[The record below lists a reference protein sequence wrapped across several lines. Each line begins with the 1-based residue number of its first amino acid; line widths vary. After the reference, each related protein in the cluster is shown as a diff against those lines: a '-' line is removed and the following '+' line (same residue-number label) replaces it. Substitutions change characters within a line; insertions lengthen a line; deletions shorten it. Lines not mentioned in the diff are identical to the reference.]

1 MRPRPSGKQ
10 YVRAKTSNE
19 TKDIDALAAG
29 AATSYPPAR
38 YEAHQRQSRRF
49 PARMLHRLLRFAYR
63 RLPIDND
70 RKLRLKAKLFATFP
84 GLFKDLPAYQ
94 TWKRQVEGR
103 SRLPA
108 DHARAAPPAAPT
120 PGDWDALD
128 SPSHRHDAAHAD
140 ARAPYVVVPVY
151 AGHDETLA
159 CLHSV
164 LRSTPRGR
172 FELVVIHDAGPEPAL
187 LDTLRELAARG
198 LFTLLEN
205 SRNLGFVKTANRGMR
220 LYDDRDVV
228 LLNSDTEV
236 YGDWLDRLQAVR
248 AGAPD
253 IATVTPLTNN
263 GEIAS
268 FPFWL
273 ANNEQVLELD
283 YASLDAAASRVNAG
297 AVVDAPT
304 GVGFCMYVSRA
315 ALRAVGDFDEAAF
328 PRGYGE
334 ENDLCRRMADAGWRN
349 VIAADT
355 FVRHFGA
362 VSFGTGKLR
371 LTQQAGQ
378 TVERR
383 HPGYHALIQSYI
395 RDDPLKA
402 ARTRLDAARW
412 RGHFALDR
420 PDARISLFVL
430 HGLDGGT
437 RHHAEYL
444 ASRLLAEGRRVVFML
459 PDPVEPRH
467 AGLHWT
473 EAEGRDSA
481 GLVLNGSGVPVTPN
495 LQNIDIDRDTPAL
508 IDALRV
514 LNVGH
519 VHLHHLLGYGPSAAA
534 WFARLQEALD
544 LPFDIT
550 LHDYT
555 AVCPRVHCA
564 DGSGRFCGL
573 PDLRSCESCIRTH
586 GRTVDTPSVWLWRR
600 QCGALLAGAGRV
612 FAPTPSLARTIE
624 HSYPGTRVRVR
635 PHPEDLD
642 ALPFDPARADGRPV
656 RRVALLGA
664 IGEHKGHGL
673 LLAMAR
679 DAQARKLPLDFAV
692 IGYSADDAQLR
703 RAGVTVTG
711 RYTRA
716 ELRDLVA
723 RLRPD
728 AALFLSLVPETYC
741 FTLSEAL
748 ALGLFPIGIDLGA
761 IGDRLRELGWGALW
775 PLAAAGNARA
785 LNDRLLDTTATPAPA
800 AVAAREWVVHYPLVE
815 RDYYGDVEA
824 TDGRAAEA

>member
-1 MRPRPSGKQ
+1 
-10 YVRAKTSNE
+10 
-19 TKDIDALAAG
+19 
-29 AATSYPPAR
+29 
-38 YEAHQRQSRRF
+38 
-49 PARMLHRLLRFAYR
+49 MLHRFLRFAYR

-70 RKLRLKAKLFATFP
+70 RKLRVKARLFTTFP
-84 GLFKDLPAYQ
+84 GLFRDLPAYQ

-108 DHARAAPPAAPT
+108 DYTRAAPPIAPT
-120 PGDWDALD
+120 PADWKALE
-128 SPSHRHDAAHAD
+128 SSAHRHDAAHAD
-140 ARAPYVVVPVY
+140 PQAPYVVVPVY

-164 LRSTPRGR
+164 LRATPRSR

-187 LDTLRELAARG
+187 LDTLRDLAARG

-205 SRNLGFVKTANRGMR
+205 PANLGFVKTANRGMR
-220 LYDDRDVV
+220 LYGDRDVV

-236 YGDWLDRLQAVR
+236 YGDWLDRLQGVCAS
-248 AGAPD
+248 ACD
-253 IATVTPLTNN
+253 IGTVTPLTNN

-273 ANNEQVLELD
+273 TNNEQALELD
-283 YASLDAAASRVNAG
+283 HAELDAAASRVNAG

-349 VIAADT
+349 VIAGDT

-371 LTQQAGQ
+371 LTQHAGQ

-383 HPGYHALIQSYI
+383 HPGYHALVQGYI
-395 RDDPLKA
+395 RDDPLKG
-402 ARTRLDAARW
+402 ARARLDAARW
-412 RGHFALDR
+412 RRHFGLDR
-420 PDARISLFVL
+420 PDARVSLFVL

-459 PDPVEPRH
+459 PDPVEPRQV
-467 AGLHWT
+467 GLHW
-473 EAEGRDSA
+473 AETDSRGSA
-481 GLVLNGSGVPVTPN
+481 SLILNGPGVPVTPN
-495 LQNIDIDRDTPAL
+495 LQGLDIDRDTPAL
-508 IDALRV
+508 IDTLRV
-514 LNVGH
+514 LNVDH
-519 VHLHHLLGYGPSAAA
+519 VHLHHVLGYGPSAPA
-534 WFARLQEALD
+534 WFVRLREALG

-573 PDLRSCESCIRTH
+573 PDPRTCEGCIRAH
-586 GRTVDTPSVWLWRR
+586 GQSVDTPSVWLWRR

-624 HSYPGTRVRVR
+624 RSFPGTRVLVR
-635 PHPEDLD
+635 PHPEDLT

-664 IGEHKGHGL
+664 IGEHKGYDL

-679 DAQARKLPLDFAV
+679 DAQARKLPLAFAV

-716 ELRDLVA
+716 ELPKLVA

-775 PLAAAGNARA
+775 PLPAARGARE
-785 LNDRLLDTTATPAPA
+785 LNDRLLDTTAAPAPA
-800 AVAAREWVVHYPLVE
+800 SVAARDWVVHYPLVG
-815 RDYYGDVEA
+815 RDYYGEVEA
-824 TDGRAAEA
+824 RDRRAAEA